1 MREEAGGSNEKCGS
15 GTAELLDK
23 VNGRLN
29 PIAAIAVACSKFGI
43 ALAARPLPQR
53 ER

>member
-29 PIAAIAVACSKFGI
+29 PCSCDSGSFGI